1 MAACHYVGAVAIT
14 SSVEGI
20 TSGVEGI
27 PTSVEGTFSTEEDNA
42 NSAATIFTMIS
53 KLEFRNSKYE
63 MMVARFE
70 LHVSHHA
77 LCLESITADF
87 WRCCHGLTAVA
98 HIPTTAALGPVVTRA
113 AVVLSVA
120 LLPEHPVR
128 SFSIYL
134 LNIRHAQSPLI
145 FCAVSVRP
153 KVAALSQSMAASEG

>member
-1 MAACHYVGAVAIT
+1 M
-14 SSVEGI
+14 
-20 TSGVEGI
+20 
-27 PTSVEGTFSTEEDNA
+27 
-42 NSAATIFTMIS
+42 MIS
-53 KLEFRNSKYE
+53 KLEFTNYKYE

-98 HIPTTAALGPVVTRA
+98 HIPTTAAQGPGVIRA
-113 AVVLSVA
+113 AVILSVA
-120 LLPEHPVR
+120 LLPELPVR
-128 SFSIYL
+128 SIVVYL
-134 LNIRHAQSPLI
+134 LNMRHAQSPLL

>member
-1 MAACHYVGAVAIT
+1 
-14 SSVEGI
+14 
-20 TSGVEGI
+20 
-27 PTSVEGTFSTEEDNA
+27 
-42 NSAATIFTMIS
+42 MIA
-53 KLEFRNSKYE
+53 KLELRNSKYE
-63 MMVARFE
+63 MMVARLE

-87 WRCCHGLTAVA
+87 WRYCHGLTAVA
-98 HIPTTAALGPVVTRA
+98 HIPSTAAQGPGVTRA

-134 LNIRHAQSPLI
+134 LNIRHAQSPLL

-153 KVAALSQSMAASEG
+153 NVAALSQSMAASEG

>member
-1 MAACHYVGAVAIT
+1 MAACHYVGAVTIT

-20 TSGVEGI
+20 PTSVEGI

-63 MMVARFE
+63 MMVARLE

-87 WRCCHGLTAVA
+87 WRCCHGLTAVE
-98 HIPTTAALGPVVTRA
+98 HIPTTAAQGPVVIRA
-113 AVVLSVA
+113 AVVL
-120 LLPEHPVR
+120 
-128 SFSIYL
+128 
-134 LNIRHAQSPLI
+134 
-145 FCAVSVRP
+145 
-153 KVAALSQSMAASEG
+153 

>member
-1 MAACHYVGAVAIT
+1 
-14 SSVEGI
+14 
-20 TSGVEGI
+20 
-27 PTSVEGTFSTEEDNA
+27 
-42 NSAATIFTMIS
+42 MIS

-63 MMVARFE
+63 MMVARLK

-87 WRCCHGLTAVA
+87 WRCCHGLTVVA
-98 HIPTTAALGPVVTRA
+98 HIPTTAAQGPVVIRA

-120 LLPEHPVR
+120 LLPEHPVL
-128 SFSIYL
+128 SILVYL
-134 LNIRHAQSPLI
+134 LNMRHAQSPLL

>member
-1 MAACHYVGAVAIT
+1 MAACHYVGAVTI
-14 SSVEGI
+14 S
-20 TSGVEGI
+20 SGVEGI
-27 PTSVEGTFSTEEDNA
+27 PTSVEGTFSTWEDKA
-42 NSAATIFTMIS
+42 NFAATIFTMIS

-63 MMVARFE
+63 MMVARLE

-87 WRCCHGLTAVA
+87 WRCGHGLTAVA
-98 HIPTTAALGPVVTRA
+98 HIPTTAAQGPVVNRA

-128 SFSIYL
+128 SILVYL
-134 LNIRHAQSPLI
+134 LNMRHAQSPLL

-153 KVAALSQSMAASEG
+153 KMAALSQSMAASEG

>member
-1 MAACHYVGAVAIT
+1 M
-14 SSVEGI
+14 
-20 TSGVEGI
+20 
-27 PTSVEGTFSTEEDNA
+27 
-42 NSAATIFTMIS
+42 MIA

-63 MMVARFE
+63 MMVAKFE

-77 LCLESITADF
+77 LWLESITADF
-87 WRCCHGLTAVA
+87 WRCCHGLTAVT
-98 HIPTTAALGPVVTRA
+98 HIPMTAAQGPGVTRA

-128 SFSIYL
+128 SIVVYL
-134 LNIRHAQSPLI
+134 LNMRHAQSPLI

>member
-1 MAACHYVGAVAIT
+1 MAACHYVGAVTIP

-20 TSGVEGI
+20 PTNVEGI
-27 PTSVEGTFSTEEDNA
+27 PTSVEGTFSTWEDKA
-42 NSAATIFTMIS
+42 NFVATIFTMIS

-63 MMVARFE
+63 MMVARLE
-70 LHVSHHA
+70 LHVFQHA

-98 HIPTTAALGPVVTRA
+98 HIPTTAAQGPVVIRA

-120 LLPEHPVR
+120 LLPEHLVR
-128 SFSIYL
+128 SISIYL
-134 LNIRHAQSPLI
+134 PNMRHAQSPLF